1 MHQSQDVLCFIVEK
15 WHWGKKL
22 PRPLPPIERGVGGTL
37 HRIGLRI
44 FFDSFP
50 YAGEPHNCILYAIA
64 IEDEEVIAQR
74 AFYSSSSPE
83 LPLLLWTAPTKL
95 LDWKDI
101 AYCKLFFIVSVCKTA
116 IHPSFIRVKW
126 STHTE
131 TTIWFLNLLRLQG
144 TKFLYISLVWVNFL
158 NFFQKRKQ
166 QKLCNINHS
175 RIPAGCIPR
184 NMRWRLEQGPNPRT
198 I

>member
-1 MHQSQDVLCFIVEK
+1 MHQSRDVLCFIVEK

-101 AYCKLFFIVSVCKTA
+101 AYCKLFFIVSVCWRTT

-126 STHTE
+126 STTH
-131 TTIWFLNLLRLQG
+131 WNNNLVL
-144 TKFLYISLVWVNFL
+144 KFAKGCREQSSYISALFEWIFWIFSKKENSKSYAISIILEYRQVAF
-158 NFFQKRKQ
+158 
-166 QKLCNINHS
+166 H
-175 RIPAGCIPR
+175 G
-184 NMRWRLEQGPNPRT
+184 RWGGA
-198 I
+198 

>member
-1 MHQSQDVLCFIVEK
+1 MTLGQKS
-15 WHWGKKL
+15 
-22 PRPLPPIERGVGGTL
+22 PPPLPPAERGAGGTL
-37 HRIGLRI
+37 HKKGLKV
-44 FFDSFP
+44 FDAFP

-101 AYCKLFFIVSVCKTA
+101 AYCKLFFIVSVCWRTT

-126 STHTE
+126 STTH
-131 TTIWFLNLLRLQG
+131 WNNNLVL
-144 TKFLYISLVWVNFL
+144 KFAKGCREQSSYISACLSE
-158 NFFQKRKQ
+158 FFEFFPKKKTAKAMQYQ
-166 QKLCNINHS
+166 S
-175 RIPAGCIPR
+175 F
-184 NMRWRLEQGPNPRT
+184 
-198 I
+198 